1 MNIAEV
7 RGLSTLGKIINEE
20 RKVMKLQFTRVAGVF
35 AASAAMTFIASTA
48 TAETKGLVYRWDFL
62 DCDTVLAEGA
72 PEGKE
77 RKEER
82 CKKLEARIPDLQ
94 GRLDRQKDRLT
105 KLKTRLDKAIEKGKS
120 EEKVQKVLGL
130 MTKTEERIAK
140 LSALLNIET
149 E

>member
-1 MNIAEV
+1 M
-7 RGLSTLGKIINEE
+7 KIQI
-20 RKVMKLQFTRVAGVF
+20 LRVAGVF
-35 AASAAMTFIASTA
+35 AASAAMTFVATTA

-62 DCDTVLAEGA
+62 DCDTVLAEGV

-82 CKKLEARIPDLQ
+82 CKKLEDRIPELQ
-94 GRLDRQKDRLT
+94 GRLDRQKDRLI
-105 KLKTRLDKAIEKGKS
+105 KLNTRLDKATEKSKS
-120 EEKVQKVLGL
+120 TEKVEKIRELIAETQ
-130 MTKTEERIAK
+130 TRIEK